1 MYKGQALFISVVLF
15 FILLITGCSMTK
27 QSSCAKRYM
36 SNQKFIYLSPNG
48 QLTSKYFLIKDSV
61 QLEYAGTNLYSESFV
76 NWVSCNEYNLIVKR
90 VYYEEEGLRPRDT
103 LFVKLQAFNKDTV
116 ICNATAYNRTFSFRL
131 LKDMTKKK
139 K

>member
-1 MYKGQALFISVVLF
+1 MA
-15 FILLITGCSMTK
+15 K

-90 VYYEEEGLRPRDT
+90 VYYEEEGLRPGDT

-116 ICNATAYNRTFSFRL
+116 ICNATSYNHTFSFRL
-131 LKDMTKKK
+131 LKDMTEKKK
-139 K
+139 

>member
-1 MYKGQALFISVVLF
+1 M
-15 FILLITGCSMTK
+15 
-27 QSSCAKRYM
+27 
-36 SNQKFIYLSPNG
+36 NNHKFIYLSPKG

-61 QLEYAGTNLYSESFV
+61 QLEYSGTNLYSESFV

-90 VYYEEEGLRPRDT
+90 VYYEEEGFRPGGP

-131 LKDMTKKK
+131 LKDMAEKKK
-139 K
+139 